1 MFSWTGLLVVLCG
14 ALAPALCC
22 DWLRHYRRLSNA
34 SQTLVLV
41 MGGELTKDRSPVSF
55 PYKLYES
62 MYKAEVESQLVF
74 IRDSLELISDLY
86 HHDNLSSAN
95 WDTVKTEDFL
105 MNIHRQ
111 TEELNGCVS
120 TNKRADSKLGKY
132 YRRLKRSTLSRT
144 GGSTASWELIRKAT
158 KLHLD
163 QLDLLVVFIRASAES
178 SRRRSTPT
186 QRHH

>member
-1 MFSWTGLLVVLCG
+1 MFSWTGLLFVLCG
-14 ALAPALCC
+14 ALTPALCC
-22 DWLRHYRRLSNA
+22 DWLSHYRRLSNA

-86 HHDNLSSAN
+86 HHDNRSSAN
-95 WDTVKTEDFL
+95 WDTDKSEELL
-105 MNIHRQ
+105 MNVHRQ
-111 TEELNGCVS
+111 TEELSGCVS
-120 TNKRADSKLGKY
+120 TNRRADSKLGKY

-158 KLHLD
+158 KLHLE
-163 QLDLLVVFIRASAES
+163 QLDLLVVFMN
-178 SRRRSTPT
+178 RRRSTST
-186 QRHH
+186 QRQH